1 MSRKQLALFEPT
13 LVVQALK
20 EAVKKLNPQAQW
32 RNPVMF
38 IVWIGSLLTTCISI
52 AMASGAMPG
61 NALFSAAIS
70 GWLWVT
76 VLFANF
82 AEALAEGRS
91 KAQANSLKGV
101 KKTAFARKLR
111 EPKYGAAA
119 DKVPADQLRKGDIV
133 LVEAGDII
141 PCDGEVIEGGASVD
155 ESAITGESAPVIRE
169 SGGDFASVTGGTRI
183 LSDWLVIEC
192 SVNPGETFLDR
203 MIAMVEGAQ
212 RRKTPNEIALT
223 ILLIA
228 LTIVF
233 LLATATLWPFS
244 AWGGNAVSVTVL
256 VALLVCLIPTTIGGL
271 LSAIG
276 VAGMSRMLGAN
287 VIATSGRAV
296 EAAGDVDVLLLDK
309 TGTITLGNRQASEF
323 IPAQGVDEKTLA
335 DAAQLASLA
344 DETPEGRSIVILAK
358 QRFNLRERDVQSLHA
373 TFVPFTAQSRMSGI
387 NIDNRMIRKGS
398 VDAIRRHVEAN
409 GGHFPTDVD
418 QKVDQVAR
426 QGATPLVV
434 VEGSRVLGVI
444 ALKDIV
450 KGGIKER
457 FAPDL
462 DQVLVALDE
471 PPARTINNAPDSRS
485 FKDKWRVQIQGCVVA
500 AALCAVI
507 TLIAMQWLMA
517 FDAANLVMLYLLGV
531 VVVALFYGRWPS
543 VVATVIN
550 VVSFDLFFIAP
561 RGTLAVSDVQYL
573 LTFAVMLTVGLVIGN
588 LTAGVRYQARVARYR
603 EQRTRHLYEMSKA
616 LAVGRSPQDIAATSE
631 QFIASTFHARSQVLL
646 PDDNGKLQPLT
657 HPQGMTPWDDAIAQ
671 WSFDKGLP
679 AGAGTDTLPGV
690 PYQILPLKSGEKT
703 YGLVVVEPGNLR
715 QLMIP
720 EQQRL
725 LETFTLLVAN
735 ALERLTLTAS
745 EEQARMASEREQIRN
760 ALLAALSHDLRTPL
774 TVLFGQAE
782 ILTLDLAS
790 EGSPHARQASEI
802 RQHVLNTT
810 RLVNN
815 LLDMARIQSGGFNLK
830 KEWLT
835 LEEVVGSALQM
846 LEPGLSSPINLS
858 LPEPLTLIHVDGPL
872 FERVLINLLENA
884 VKYAGAQAEIG
895 IDAHVE
901 GENLQLDVWDNGPG
915 LPPGR
920 SRRYL
925 ISLLAGIKSRQYRG

>member
-1 MSRKQLALFEPT
+1 MRYAREHNLGKIILGRPASRRW
-13 LVVQALK
+13 
-20 EAVKKLNPQAQW
+20 W
-32 RNPVMF
+32 R
-38 IVWIGSLLTTCISI
+38 
-52 AMASGAMPG
+52 
-61 NALFSAAIS
+61 
-70 GWLWVT
+70 
-76 VLFANF
+76 
-82 AEALAEGRS
+82 R
-91 KAQANSLKGV
+91 
-101 KKTAFARKLR
+101 
-111 EPKYGAAA
+111 
-119 DKVPADQLRKGDIV
+119 
-133 LVEAGDII
+133 
-141 PCDGEVIEGGASVD
+141 
-155 ESAITGESAPVIRE
+155 
-169 SGGDFASVTGGTRI
+169 
-183 LSDWLVIEC
+183 
-192 SVNPGETFLDR
+192 ETFADR
-203 MIAMVEGAQ
+203 
-212 RRKTPNEIALT
+212 
-223 ILLIA
+223 
-228 LTIVF
+228 
-233 LLATATLWPFS
+233 LAR
-244 AWGGNAVSVTVL
+244 
-256 VALLVCLIPTTIGGL
+256 I
-271 LSAIG
+271 
-276 VAGMSRMLGAN
+276 
-287 VIATSGRAV
+287 
-296 EAAGDVDVLLLDK
+296 
-309 TGTITLGNRQASEF
+309 
-323 IPAQGVDEKTLA
+323 
-335 DAAQLASLA
+335 
-344 DETPEGRSIVILAK
+344 
-358 QRFNLRERDVQSLHA
+358 
-373 TFVPFTAQSRMSGI
+373 
-387 NIDNRMIRKGS
+387 
-398 VDAIRRHVEAN
+398 
-409 GGHFPTDVD
+409 
-418 QKVDQVAR
+418 
-426 QGATPLVV
+426 
-434 VEGSRVLGVI
+434 
-444 ALKDIV
+444 
-450 KGGIKER
+450 
-457 FAPDL
+457 APDL

-471 PPARTINNAPDSRS
+471 PPARTINNAPDNRS

-550 VVSFDLFFIAP
+550 VVSFDLFIAP

-915 LPPGR
+915 LPPGQEQTIFDKFARGNKESAVPGVGLGLAICRAIVDVHGALLPR
-920 SRRYL
+920 STDRKVVPVFVLHFPSKLPLNLKNFMR
-925 ISLLAGIKSRQYRG
+925 ICDKRSDC

>member
-1 MSRKQLALFEPT
+1 MRYAREHNLGKIILGRPASRRW
-13 LVVQALK
+13 
-20 EAVKKLNPQAQW
+20 W
-32 RNPVMF
+32 R
-38 IVWIGSLLTTCISI
+38 
-52 AMASGAMPG
+52 
-61 NALFSAAIS
+61 
-70 GWLWVT
+70 
-76 VLFANF
+76 
-82 AEALAEGRS
+82 R
-91 KAQANSLKGV
+91 
-101 KKTAFARKLR
+101 
-111 EPKYGAAA
+111 
-119 DKVPADQLRKGDIV
+119 
-133 LVEAGDII
+133 
-141 PCDGEVIEGGASVD
+141 
-155 ESAITGESAPVIRE
+155 
-169 SGGDFASVTGGTRI
+169 
-183 LSDWLVIEC
+183 
-192 SVNPGETFLDR
+192 ETFADR
-203 MIAMVEGAQ
+203 
-212 RRKTPNEIALT
+212 
-223 ILLIA
+223 
-228 LTIVF
+228 
-233 LLATATLWPFS
+233 LAR
-244 AWGGNAVSVTVL
+244 
-256 VALLVCLIPTTIGGL
+256 I
-271 LSAIG
+271 
-276 VAGMSRMLGAN
+276 
-287 VIATSGRAV
+287 
-296 EAAGDVDVLLLDK
+296 
-309 TGTITLGNRQASEF
+309 
-323 IPAQGVDEKTLA
+323 
-335 DAAQLASLA
+335 
-344 DETPEGRSIVILAK
+344 
-358 QRFNLRERDVQSLHA
+358 
-373 TFVPFTAQSRMSGI
+373 
-387 NIDNRMIRKGS
+387 
-398 VDAIRRHVEAN
+398 
-409 GGHFPTDVD
+409 
-418 QKVDQVAR
+418 
-426 QGATPLVV
+426 
-434 VEGSRVLGVI
+434 
-444 ALKDIV
+444 
-450 KGGIKER
+450 
-457 FAPDL
+457 APDL

-471 PPARTINNAPDSRS
+471 PPARTINNAPDNRS

-915 LPPGR
+915 LPPGQEQTIFDKFAR
-920 SRRYL
+920 GNKESAVPGVGLGLAICRA
-925 ISLLAGIKSRQYRG
+925 ICLLYTSPSPRD